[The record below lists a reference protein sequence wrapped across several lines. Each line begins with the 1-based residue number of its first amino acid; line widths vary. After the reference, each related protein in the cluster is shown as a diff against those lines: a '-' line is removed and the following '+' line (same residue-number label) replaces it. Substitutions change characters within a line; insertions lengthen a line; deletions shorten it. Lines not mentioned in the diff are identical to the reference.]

1 MIHAY
6 DEYYLDMAQ
15 RKFGSMFEIAVYQGK
30 LTVDEFAEK
39 FIKSYTSKAIEEGN
53 PIYIAGKSANELL
66 GLVLGEQA
74 TESEQNMLASPEY
87 WVGWILAY
95 TQWYLNKSFADI
107 IKAYPCSKLLLNYF
121 PYHEMDESATVELIQ
136 KSMPHECTLKTW
148 RKKWQLS
155 QTELA
160 SISGVPVR
168 TIKAYEQE
176 KLDISK
182 AQADTLYKLARTLNC
197 TIEDL
202 IK

>member
-6 DEYYLDMAQ
+6 DEYYLDITQ
-15 RKFGSMFEIAVYQGK
+15 RKLGSMFEIAVYQEK
-30 LTVDEFAEK
+30 LTVDEFAER

-66 GLVLGEQA
+66 GLVLGEQV

-197 TIEDL
+197 TIENL

>member
-15 RKFGSMFEIAVYQGK
+15 RKLSSMFEIAVYQEK
-30 LTVDEFAEK
+30 LTVDEFAER
-39 FIKSYTSKAIEEGN
+39 FSKSYISKAIEEGN

-66 GLVLGEQA
+66 GLVLGEQV

-87 WVGWILAY
+87 WIGWVLAY
-95 TQWYLNKSFADI
+95 AQWYLNKPFAEI

-121 PYHEMDESATVELIQ
+121 PYHEMDETATVELIQ
-136 KSMPHECTLKTW
+136 KSMQQECTLKIL

-160 SISGVPVR
+160 KISGVPVR